1 MTTLA
6 AQFNRDANH
15 VPIDALGFT
24 ETKAITYAAATTGAV
39 GATTLFTVTGVVAVR
54 IFGVVSGVDL
64 TGSGT
69 LEVGIVG
76 NTAALIAQTTGTA
89 LDVGEIWID
98 NAPATVEALPAIQI
112 LAAGTDIIQT
122 IGTDTITAGTI
133 TYYCLWVPIST
144 DGNVVAA

>member
-1 MTTLA
+1 MAVDA
-6 AQFNRDANH
+6 AFSRDQNF
-15 VPIDALGFT
+15 VPIQGLGFT
-24 ETKAITYAAATTGAV
+24 TSKAITFSALTTGAT

-54 IFGVVSGVDL
+54 LFGVVSGTDV

-69 LEVGIVG
+69 IEAGISG
-76 NTAALIAQTTGTA
+76 NTAALLAQTTGTA

-98 NAPATVEALPAIQI
+98 NAPATVEALPALNI

-122 IGTDTITAGTI
+122 IATDTLNAGTL
-133 TYYCLWVPIST
+133 TYYCLWFPIST